1 MARTKINNQRPKLL
15 VVTDTFHPKVDGTV
29 RFIEEFCA
37 SSSSQ
42 FDTSLL
48 APKFNKSL
56 SSPSITFLPTSKIIT
71 PLPNY
76 PSIKLSFKNF
86 AAIKREVQKN
96 DIIFIQ
102 GPALTSLLALHYARK
117 YKKVAIAYFHV
128 LPWDLYEKSVK
139 HPLKKWVANII
150 LKICQR
156 EYNHAN
162 LLLYPYGDLA
172 TTMRSQGFI
181 APQKIARLGVDI
193 NRFYPATSPAN
204 FKQKI
209 GIDPSQFVVG
219 YVGRISPEKNI
230 KTLIRAF
237 KRLGP
242 NAHLL
247 LIGNGEKEQT
257 EQARKL
263 PNCTITG
270 FVTDVEEY
278 LRAVDVFVMP
288 SLTETTSLAT
298 LEAMATGLPVL
309 SSKVGY
315 AQKYIVRN
323 YNGLFF
329 PAQSAAILAKKL
341 EQLKAN
347 PKERARLGLNARK
360 TIAYSFSWERSISR
374 IKKLLLEEYYN
385 ANEDEA

>member
-1 MARTKINNQRPKLL
+1 MASKKLNLKPKLL
-15 VVTDTFHPKVDGTV
+15 VVTDTYHPKVDGTV

-37 SSSSQ
+37 SANTH
-42 FDTSLL
+42 FETSLL
-48 APKFNKSL
+48 APRFNKSI
-56 SSPSITFLPTSKIIT
+56 SSPSITLLPTSKVIT

-76 PSIKLSFKNF
+76 PSIKLSLKNLRT
-86 AAIKREVQKN
+86 IKNEVKKN

-117 YKKVAIAYFHV
+117 YKKVAVAYFHV
-128 LPWDLYEKSVK
+128 LPWELYEKSVK
-139 HPLKKWVANII
+139 HPLKRIVAKLI

-172 TTMRSQGFI
+172 ATMVAQGFI
-181 APQKIARLGVDI
+181 AQQKIARLGVDI
-193 NRFYPATSPAN
+193 NRFYPATSSAQ
-204 FKQKI
+204 FKQKL

-230 KTLIRAF
+230 KTLIRAM
-237 KRLGP
+237 KRLGS

-247 LIGNGEKEQT
+247 LIGDGEREQT
-257 EQARKL
+257 SQAKKL

-270 FVTDVEEY
+270 FVTNVEDY

-341 EQLKAN
+341 EQLRN
-347 PKERARLGLNARK
+347 NQKERARLGLNARK

-374 IKKLLLEEYYN
+374 IKKVLLEQYYASN
-385 ANEDEA
+385 QDEE